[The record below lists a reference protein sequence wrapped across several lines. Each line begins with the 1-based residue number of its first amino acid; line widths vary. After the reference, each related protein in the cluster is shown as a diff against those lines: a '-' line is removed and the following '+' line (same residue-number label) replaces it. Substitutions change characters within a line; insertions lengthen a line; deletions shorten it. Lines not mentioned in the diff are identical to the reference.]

1 MVRLWL
7 MPKIKFIISRDS
19 DQSELKGI
27 EDIINAQATA
37 QRINTNKAPWIYKLD
52 KESYEKLTKKI

>member
-1 MVRLWL
+1 